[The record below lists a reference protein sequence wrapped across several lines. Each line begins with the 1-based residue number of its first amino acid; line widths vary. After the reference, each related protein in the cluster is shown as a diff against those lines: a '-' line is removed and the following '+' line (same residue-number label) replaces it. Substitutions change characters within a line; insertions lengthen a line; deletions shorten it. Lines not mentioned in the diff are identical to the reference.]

1 MGAIPSSYAKF
12 FSRSYNA
19 VIRVG
24 FGGLRRCRTDNKTI
38 APRDRTTV
46 RLSDRHSLLN
56 PAIELIAAASTAAF
70 GVFCGLQVTE
80 FACFLRFFCDI

>member
-1 MGAIPSSYAKF
+1 MGDIPSSYAKF

-24 FGGLRRCRTDNKTI
+24 FGGLRCRMDNKTI

-46 RLSDRHSLLN
+46 RLSSPHSLLN
-56 PAIELIAAASTAAF
+56 PAIEVIAAASTAAF

-80 FACFLRFFCDI
+80 FDRFLRFFL